1 MAKKIKE
8 KIENK
13 KLEYIGKRFVFILIL
28 LERLQY
34 NGAISC

>member
-8 KIENK
+8 KIENE
-13 KLEYIGKRFVFILIL
+13 KLEYIGKRLVFILTL

-34 NGAISC
+34 SGAISC